1 MSIWAGNDDFWWF
14 FKICSNHHKWSSKVC
29 RSILGVQR
37 SHFRPY
43 ITFPATSGQMIGHNA
58 NHQKSAKIAKIAILT
73 KNSNFFKVAGSVRK
87 MDIWPEMG
95 PWGVLEPFCTRN
107 RYLKSFRSN
116 FKSFWKNRFF
126 WLFHLWD
133 HPKYG
138 RRIFYGS
145 RIFDIEISTGPNI
158 SYLFPNQN
166 GVEYWP

>member
-1 MSIWAGNDDFWWF
+1 
-14 FKICSNHHKWSSKVC
+14 
-29 RSILGVQR
+29 
-37 SHFRPY
+37 
-43 ITFPATSGQMIGHNA
+43 MIGHNA

-116 FKSFWKNRFF
+116 FKSFLKNRFF

-133 HPKYG
+133 HPKYD
-138 RRIFYGS
+138 RRIFYGPGKS
-145 RIFDIEISTGPNI
+145 DIEISTGPNTSKLFQKKKPSI
-158 SYLFPNQN
+158 SLPQSGHSPIFVGWGHFAKIGYFHKVWFIREITPS
-166 GVEYWP
+166 